1 MRTAFP
7 YTIAC
12 ATAGETSAIVDMSSS
27 PSIIL
32 VNKSSPTAR
41 TRGSANGSLIKP
53 RGSLVASARPTA
65 TMVAVTPT
73 LDVRSQLSSSVRA
86 TSPP

>member
-1 MRTAFP
+1 M
-7 YTIAC
+7 
-12 ATAGETSAIVDMSSS
+12 
-27 PSIIL
+27 
-32 VNKSSPTAR
+32 
-41 TRGSANGSLIKP
+41 
-53 RGSLVASARPTA
+53 ASARPTA